1 MKKNEYK
8 ELVLRLL
15 FLEEQDVITASSDD
29 SADDMG
35 SWNDDWFKKQG

>member
-29 SADDMG
+29 AADDMG
-35 SWNDDWFKKQG
+35 GWNDDWFKKQG